1 VIKIRV
7 YGEPVPQ
14 GSKVGFVVRKGGRPT
29 SRAVVVDDNKAT
41 LAPWRQSITNAA
53 REAAKDGQ
61 WDGAM
66 LVGALEVSLVFF
78 MPRPK
83 NHYGTGANAGQL
95 RPSAPAAP
103 VTKPDQDKLARA
115 ALDGLTAAGLWQD
128 DSQVCICQ
136 VLKTYGARLVG
147 ADEAPG
153 VMIEVGEI
161 GG

>member
-1 VIKIRV
+1 
-7 YGEPVPQ
+7 
-14 GSKVGFVVRKGGRPT
+14 VVRKGGRPT

-41 LAPWRQSITNAA
+41 LAPWRQSITTHTQAA
-53 REAAKDGQ
+53 AADGR

-66 LVGALEVSLVFF
+66 LVGAVEVSLVFF
-78 MPRPK
+78 MSRPK

-95 RPSAPAAP
+95 RPGAPAAP

-115 ALDGLTAAGLWQD
+115 VLDGLSDAGLWQD

-136 VLKTYGARLVG
+136 VLKTYGDRRTG
-147 ADEAPG
+147 CNEAPG

>member
-41 LAPWRQSITNAA
+41 LAPWRQSISNAA
-53 REAAKDGQ
+53 RETAKDGQ

-66 LVGALEVSLVFF
+66 LVGAVKVDMLFL

-95 RPSAPAAP
+95 RPGAPAYP
-103 VTKPDQDKLARA
+103 TVKPDRDKLERA
-115 ALDGLTAAGLWQD
+115 VLDALSDAGMWRD
-128 DSQVCICQ
+128 DSQV
-136 VLKTYGARLVG
+136 VAGETLKYYAEQPGDPEV
-147 ADEAPG
+147 PG
-153 VMIEVGEI
+153 VVIEVGEI